1 MLPILVRKF
10 LIEHPGLLVRVEGDF
25 SLSNKQ
31 IEDSSIDLVGYAKHQ
46 IEEMLVAKMIENG
59 ALLIGTTDKGCETV
73 VEGCA
78 YVVNMEE
85 YIRNY
90 ITEKIENMAKQIE
103 LTKDTMCAHDQ
114 HEIKNYP
121 RPWYKAKPELPKGTV
136 LTVKETWSNFYGTYH
151 RCVTPDGEY
160 DIPVENAKEVVPTVG
175 ELEETCASEV
185 CRYRG
190 NGVCTF
196 RKGEYCPMYE
206 PNAEEIARMRMER
219 RPGNE

>member
-1 MLPILVRKF
+1 
-10 LIEHPGLLVRVEGDF
+10 
-25 SLSNKQ
+25 
-31 IEDSSIDLVGYAKHQ
+31 
-46 IEEMLVAKMIENG
+46 
-59 ALLIGTTDKGCETV
+59 
-73 VEGCA
+73 
-78 YVVNMEE
+78 MEE

>member
-1 MLPILVRKF
+1 MLPALVRKF
-10 LIEHPGLLVRVEGDF
+10 LIEHPELLVRVEGAV

-31 IEDSSIDLVGYAKHQ
+31 IENGAINLVGYAKRQ
-46 IEEMLVAKMIENG
+46 IVEMIVAEMIEKG

-78 YVVNMEE
+78 YVVNMKE
-85 YIRNY
+85 YIPMYVTKR
-90 ITEKIENMAKQIE
+90 ITEMAKQIE
-103 LTKDTMCAHDQ
+103 LTQDTMCAHDE

-121 RPWYKAKPELPKGTV
+121 RPWYKPKPKLPKGTV

-160 DIPVENAKEVVPTVG
+160 DIPVENAEVVVPKVG

-185 CRYRG
+185 CNYRG
-190 NGVCTF
+190 KGVCTF
-196 RKGEYCPMYE
+196 KKGQYCPMYE
-206 PNAEEIARMRMER
+206 PNADEIARMRMER